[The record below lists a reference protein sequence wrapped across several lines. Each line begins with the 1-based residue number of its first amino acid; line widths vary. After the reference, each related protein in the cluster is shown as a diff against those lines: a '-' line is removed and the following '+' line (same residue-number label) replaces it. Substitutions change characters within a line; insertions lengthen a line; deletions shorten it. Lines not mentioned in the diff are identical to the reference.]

1 MGLQEAKRQLDCRK
15 EILTNHC
22 LQRVLDSAGALGHLH
37 VRLEAHESTTPS
49 LASRLVLLG
58 VVGLDSRDQ
67 GSELGLVLGTG
78 LGESESGGGLL
89 VDDCSETGLA
99 LDNAVWDTHLA
110 AESGQPDDNLDG
122 VNIISD
128 DDEGS
133 LLGLD
138 EGGDVVDTVLDDE
151 GLLGLGLGTL
161 LDLSGSSSGQTLLL
175 LDAGLGAVLVDELE
189 QLGGSV
195 LVKNLGELV
204 QCWGDLETLVQD
216 LALALEANV
225 FGPLDVTREILDGLD
240 VLTDTKVLGGLLN
253 QGVDGGLGAS
263 LLGGVRGGSDLGLLD
278 GSLFIVE

>member
-1 MGLQEAKRQLDCRK
+1 M
-15 EILTNHC
+15 
-22 LQRVLDSAGALGHLH
+22 
-37 VRLEAHESTTPS
+37 
-49 LASRLVLLG
+49 
-58 VVGLDSRDQ
+58 
-67 GSELGLVLGTG
+67 
-78 LGESESGGGLL
+78 
-89 VDDCSETGLA
+89 DDCSETGLA

-110 AESGQPDDNLDG
+110 AKSGQPDDNLNG
-122 VNIISD
+122 VNIIGN

-138 EGGDVVDTVLDDE
+138 ESGDVVDTVLDDE

-161 LDLSGSSSGQTLLL
+161 LDLSGGSSGQTLLL

-195 LVKNLGELV
+195 LVKDLGELV

-240 VLTDTKVLGGLLN
+240 ILTDTKVLGGLLD
-253 QGVDGGLGAS
+253 QGVDGGLGTG

-278 GSLFIVE
+278 GSLL